1 MKDVTFHMLRNASCQ
16 VQYHYMSQFPGKV
29 NAFDVTLLSRA
40 FNPSV
45 VDRLQALSER
55 M

>member
-1 MKDVTFHMLRNASCQ
+1 MKDVTFHMLYMRH
-16 VQYHYMSQFPGKV
+16 VKDHYMRQFPGKV